1 MPSFSNLQSYESP
14 LHTISEEDP
23 WEYIHGLDSGSEDHG
38 YGIATDSSGNT
49 YVTGSFSGSD
59 ISFGT
64 TTLTNTMT
72 GTSDV
77 FIAKL
82 DDSGVWSWALSAGGV
97 SDDWGADIAVTT
109 DGHIYV
115 VGAFTAMPDS
125 INENL

>member
-1 MPSFSNLQSYESP
+1 MSRRGWLIPLTIIVLFVMPSFSNLQSYERSFY
-14 LHTISEEDP
+14 TISEEDP

-49 YVTGSFSGSD
+49 YVTGSFSGAS

-82 DDSGVWSWALSAGGV
+82 DDSGVWSWALSGL
-97 SDDWGADIAVTT
+97 SLI
-109 DGHIYV
+109 HI
-115 VGAFTAMPDS
+115 
-125 INENL
+125 